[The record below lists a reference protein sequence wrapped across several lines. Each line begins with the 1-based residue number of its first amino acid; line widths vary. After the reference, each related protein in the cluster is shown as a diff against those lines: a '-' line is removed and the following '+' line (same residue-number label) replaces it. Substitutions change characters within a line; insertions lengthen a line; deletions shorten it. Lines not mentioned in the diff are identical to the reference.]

1 MSTEPGIPATA
12 NLADRFAALVAFQK
26 RLHAAGFA
34 VPGWPKELGGRDLS
48 PVDVACVAGVLGAR
62 GAPEL
67 INFVGIDVLGP
78 ALLEYG
84 RPDDLRTWMPLMA
97 SADEIWCQLFS
108 EPDAGSDLTS
118 LKTKAIQTANGDW
131 KVVGQKVWSTWA
143 QFATWGVL
151 LARTGT
157 QESRHR
163 GISAFVV
170 EMSSPGITIAPLQ
183 TMTGSAEFAEVFF
196 DDVILPKSALLGP
209 SDGGWSVAQM
219 ILNAERGSYAVRR
232 AAVIG
237 AALQR
242 SIEVA
247 KRRVTTLRERQY
259 LVQAYADFRLLEF
272 QVAHI
277 VDDLGNGRDLSL
289 RAPVIKCLMTQAEQ
303 SVFTAQHALAGMR
316 GVAWMGDEDTSVVED
331 YLYSSAASI
340 YGGTAQIQRNIIAER
355 RLGLPRS

>member
-1 MSTEPGIPATA
+1 
-12 NLADRFAALVAFQK
+12 
-26 RLHAAGFA
+26 
-34 VPGWPKELGGRDLS
+34 
-48 PVDVACVAGVLGAR
+48 
-62 GAPEL
+62 L

-78 ALLEYG
+78 ALLEFG
-84 RPDDLRTWMPLMA
+84 RPDDLKAWMPLMA
-97 SADEIWCQLFS
+97 SADQIWCQLFS

-118 LKTKAIQTANGDW
+118 LKTKASPTADGDW
-131 KVVGQKVWSTWA
+131 KIVGQKVWSTWA

-151 LARTGT
+151 LARTGS

-170 EMSSPGITIAPLQ
+170 EMSLPGITIAPLQ

-196 DDVILPKSALLGP
+196 DDVLLPKSALLGP
-209 SDGGWSVAQM
+209 LDGGWGVAQM

-242 SIEVA
+242 SLEVA
-247 KRRVTTLRERQY
+247 RHRATTLRERQC
-259 LVQAYADFRLLEF
+259 LVQAYADYRLLEF
-272 QVAHI
+272 QVAHV
-277 VDDLGNGRDLSL
+277 VDDLGNDRDLSP

-303 SVFTAQHALAGMR
+303 SVFAAQYALAGMR
-316 GVAWMGDEDTSVVED
+316 GVAWTGDDASVVED
-331 YLYSSAASI
+331 YLYSRAASI